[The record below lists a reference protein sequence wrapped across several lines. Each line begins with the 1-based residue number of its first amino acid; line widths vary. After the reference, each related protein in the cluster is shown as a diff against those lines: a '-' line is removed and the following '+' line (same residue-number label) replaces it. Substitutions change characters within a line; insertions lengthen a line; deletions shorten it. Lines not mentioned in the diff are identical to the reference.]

1 MTSLASLKLVTAKKP
16 NKSPAV
22 GRRNKLCTKLIEQI
36 KLATATINGET
47 YSPTRL
53 KAVTNA
59 EGNRV
64 QVAQPKRIKPWWFTD
79 GVKYLADHAHCYWLL
94 ILYASHLASVN
105 GEADSFTVLKLVRQ
119 GSGADIAIEDGND
132 QVLAAQHVEYTDF
145 PFNSFSLFACWN
157 GEYWIAM
164 LVSEY

>member
-64 QVAQPKRIKPWWFTD
+64 QVAQPKRIKPWWFTEA
-79 GVKYLADHAHCYWLL
+79 GKTYLQIKYGAK
-94 ILYASHLASVN
+94 
-105 GEADSFTVLKLVRQ
+105 VLQLTAK
-119 GSGADIAIEDGND
+119 ANAIEVAND
-132 QVLAAQHVEYTDF
+132 EALVAALETVK
-145 PFNSFSLFACWN
+145 SLIIA
-157 GEYWIAM
+157 GELDAQIEAA
-164 LVSEY
+164 SGQIRKGFDR